1 MVSYFCVSCTKSTA
15 TPQLSAEPAR
25 LFTSASA
32 GRGSPSWYVAMK
44 SRVASKVSQNIPCAL
59 YGSSARG
66 DCAKTAQSA
75 AVNASP
81 FQSIGLLLDVALGER
96 VGAGG
101 AAETF
106 VAVAPT
112 EICG

>member
-1 MVSYFCVSCTKSTA
+1 
-15 TPQLSAEPAR
+15 
-25 LFTSASA
+25 
-32 GRGSPSWYVAMK
+32 MK
-44 SRVASKVSQNIPCAL
+44 SRAASKVSQNIPCAL

-81 FQSIGLLLDVALGER
+81 FQSIGLLLHVALGEP
-96 VGAGG
+96 VGAGR

-106 VAVAPT
+106 VAVAPPRFVVFANSARAT
-112 EICG
+112 ENKVGLHSFLPFVKFIALAAEPITEDD